1 MADVI
6 LVACGTRPE
15 LIRLAPTLLRLSE
28 IYDLRILW
36 TGQNSHKR
44 LSSIFIEELG
54 LDELNWIMPDDN
66 LLPMSAGQVPF
77 VASVVSKVNELIER
91 FRPSL
96 FLVLGDT
103 FSCLGALAAYLSDIR
118 ILHLESGNRCF
129 DSSVPE
135 EKNRVLIDR
144 ISFAHVVYSE
154 RARLN
159 LIDEGIDRDKV
170 FVFGSPL
177 AETYEG
183 ILKKNPIPLFDTK
196 LAAVVDR
203 KFVLV
208 SLHRFENTSEPDF
221 VQSQLKEI
229 DEFCGSFG
237 LQCVLTAHPSMIQRT
252 GLSVNDFVN
261 VHFFEPFGLID
272 YLHLQRL
279 AEFVVSDSGSVHED
293 ALILGIKAINLRRRH
308 ERQEI
313 SDLQATLHVATLD
326 QEVLKRYYELD
337 FDIEALSDGSNLYS
351 RGRDFSR
358 RVAMLIFTILGDR
371 H

>member
-15 LIRLAPTLLRLSE
+15 LIRLAPTLLKLSE
-28 IYDLRILW
+28 IYDLKILW

-54 LDELNWIMPDDN
+54 LNGLNWILPDGKMF
-66 LLPMSAGQVPF
+66 PMSSGQVPF
-77 VASVVSKVNELIER
+77 ITSVVSKVNELIEI

-118 ILHLESGNRCF
+118 VLHLESGNRCF
-129 DSSVPE
+129 DASVPE

-159 LIDEGIDRDKV
+159 LIDEGVDRDKV

-177 AETYEG
+177 AETYKD
-183 ILKKNPIPLFDTK
+183 ILKKNPIPLFDNK

-221 VQSQLKEI
+221 VRSQLKEI

-237 LQCVLTAHPSMIQRT
+237 LQCVLTAHPSMVQRT

-272 YLHLQRL
+272 YLHLQL
-279 AEFVVSDSGSVHED
+279 SAEFVVSDSGSVHED

-313 SDLQATLHVATLD
+313 SDLQATLHLAKLNK
-326 QEVLKRYYELD
+326 EVLRQFHELD
-337 FDIEALSDGSNLYS
+337 FDVATLSDANDLYS
-351 RGRDFSR
+351 SGVDFSR